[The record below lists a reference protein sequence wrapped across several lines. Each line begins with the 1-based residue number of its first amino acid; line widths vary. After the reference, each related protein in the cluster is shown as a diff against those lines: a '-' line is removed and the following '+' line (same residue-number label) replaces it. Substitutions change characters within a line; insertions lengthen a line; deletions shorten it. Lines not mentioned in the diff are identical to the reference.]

1 MYFTESYIC
10 MYLFFLGEAP
20 WILLVISKV
29 VKSLTGVMI
38 FYHQSKFMDATT
50 IKFFAYFC
58 ASYLTSLL
66 RGIF

>member
-29 VKSLTGVMI
+29 KNLTGVMI
-38 FYHQSKFMDATT
+38 FYHQSKSMDATT
-50 IKFFAYFC
+50 IKFFAYF
-58 ASYLTSLL
+58 
-66 RGIF
+66 

>member
-10 MYLFFLGEAP
+10 MYLLLFGESP

-29 VKSLTGVMI
+29 KSLTGVII
-38 FYHQSKFMDATT
+38 FYHQSKSMDATT